1 MTRQAISTGTN
12 ANDGTG
18 DTLRSAATKT
28 NDNFVEL
35 YQLLGGDSDTL
46 ASNVSFSDSAII
58 FSKGLAPNTLTVKSE
73 GVVSNHVI
81 TLPGKTGEVVL
92 DTNTVTLTN
101 KTLTSPAITTP
112 SITTSI
118 NDTNGNESIKLT
130 ATGSAV
136 NEITVA
142 NAATGNDPVVIASGE
157 ASTNLH
163 LKGASTTG
171 QVLIERTAFEHV
183 SQGSGA
189 TLDLTTTYT
198 TFVTATPTS
207 VAVPDGTVEG
217 QLKIITSSKSGSSVN
232 VTPTSSNI
240 AGVTTQITLQENESV
255 QLIWDGSKWYIVSG
269 YGYSVS

>member
-18 DTLRSAATKT
+18 DTLRSAANKI

-35 YQLLGGDSDTL
+35 YNFLGADSNTL
-46 ASNVSFSDSAII
+46 ANEVSLIDDAVVFSTGLSNTTLKTDGASA
-58 FSKGLAPNTLTVKSE
+58 TRT
-73 GVVSNHVI
+73 I
-81 TLPGKTGEVVL
+81 TLPDATGEVIL
-92 DTNTVTLTN
+92 DSNAVTLTN
-101 KTLTSPAITTP
+101 KTLTSPTITTP

-136 NEITVA
+136 NEVTIA
-142 NAATGNDPVVIASGE
+142 NAATGDDPLISASGE
-157 ASTNLH
+157 ANINLH

-171 QVLIERTAFEHV
+171 QVLIERTAFEHS
-183 SQGSGA
+183 SQGSSA
-189 TLDLTTTYT
+189 TLNLTTTHT
-198 TFVTATPTS
+198 SLVTATPTS

-217 QLKIITSSKSGSSVN
+217 QLKIITSSKSGSTIN
-232 VTPTSSNI
+232 LTPTSSNI
-240 AGVTTQITLQENESV
+240 AGVSTNIQLEENESV
-255 QLIWDGSKWYIVSG
+255 QLIWDGSKWFIVSG